1 MKFYSTSD
9 SKSKKTLVSLETAVM
24 NGLAKDGGLYMPE
37 KIPTLPKNFFL
48 KAKNMTFQEIAFE
61 ASKLFFMPDIPEKV
75 LKKLVYESFNFKVP
89 IIKLNEEINVLE
101 LFHGPTCAFKD
112 FAARFM
118 ARLISHF
125 AEKSGKEI
133 TILVAT
139 SGDTGSAVAHGFLGV
154 KNIKVVILY
163 PSGKVSPL
171 QEKQLTG
178 MGKNIT
184 ALEVRG
190 TFDDCQK
197 LVKEAFMHKEL
208 QEKMTLASAN
218 SINIARLLPQSF
230 YYVYLA
236 SRLYDKDKKLIVSV
250 PSGNFGNLTAGLIA
264 KKLGAPIYRFIAS
277 TNVNAVVPKYL
288 ETGKFKPTPSLSTIS
303 NAMDVGNPSNFARMV
318 DLYKNDL
325 KKIRGDIYGVSF
337 SDKET
342 KKAISYVYEKY
353 KYIPDP
359 HGAVAY
365 LGLVEYLKNSK
376 NNTGVF
382 LETAHPVKFGEIVE
396 EVIKK
401 EVPMPKQLKSYL
413 KKEKKSIELPNNF
426 EELKKFL
433 LGYSFKE
440 PQHIGIVSVTA
451 EGGSLCYRTII
462 QESARIL
469 GPNVHPKITLYSSSF
484 SEILK
489 AQQSNNWET
498 VANICLSSIKTLK
511 DTGVQ
516 FAIMPA
522 NSVHFAFDKIKNKSP
537 IEVISI
543 VEVALKHCQENKYS
557 KVGVLGVG
565 ITMEKGLYE
574 KIFSKSGIKT
584 IVPDKEDREIL
595 NEIIYKE
602 IVLGKIKKESVQ
614 KIINMIEKLKRA
626 NCQAVILGCTE
637 LPLVITKKNS
647 PIPIIDTTRLLAI
660 YATHKSINQ

>member
-37 KIPTLPKNFFL
+37 KIPTLPKNFFT
-48 KAKNMTFQEIAFE
+48 KAKNMSFQEITFQTA
-61 ASKLFFMPDIPEKV
+61 KLFFMPDIPEKT
-75 LKKLVYESFNFKVP
+75 LKKMVYESFNFKVP
-89 IIKLNEEINVLE
+89 IVKIDKEISILE

-197 LVKEAFMHKEL
+197 LVKEAFMNKEL

-236 SRLYDKDKKLIVSV
+236 SRLYNNDKKLIVSV

-264 KKLGAPIYRFIAS
+264 KKLGAPIQRLIAS

-303 NAMDVGNPSNFARMV
+303 NAMDVGNPSNFVRMIN
-318 DLYKNDL
+318 LYKGKLNEI
-325 KKIRGDIYGVSF
+325 KKDVYGASF
-337 SDKET
+337 SDQET
-342 KKAISYVYEKY
+342 KRAMFEVYKKH
-353 KYIPDP
+353 KYILDP

-365 LGLVEYLKNSK
+365 LGLNEYMRNSK
-376 NNTGVF
+376 NSSGIFV
-382 LETAHPVKFGEIVE
+382 ETAHPAKFGEIVE
-396 EVIKK
+396 RVIGKK
-401 EVPMPKQLKSYL
+401 VPIPKQLKSYL
-413 KKEKKSIELPNNF
+413 KKKKKSVVIENKF
-426 EELKKFL
+426 EQLKK
-433 LGYSFKE
+433 
-440 PQHIGIVSVTA
+440 
-451 EGGSLCYRTII
+451 
-462 QESARIL
+462 IL
-469 GPNVHPKITLYSSSF
+469 
-484 SEILK
+484 
-489 AQQSNNWET
+489 
-498 VANICLSSIKTLK
+498 AN
-511 DTGVQ
+511 
-516 FAIMPA
+516 
-522 NSVHFAFDKIKNKSP
+522 
-537 IEVISI
+537 
-543 VEVALKHCQENKYS
+543 
-557 KVGVLGVG
+557 
-565 ITMEKGLYE
+565 
-574 KIFSKSGIKT
+574 
-584 IVPDKEDREIL
+584 
-595 NEIIYKE
+595 
-602 IVLGKIKKESVQ
+602 
-614 KIINMIEKLKRA
+614 
-626 NCQAVILGCTE
+626 
-637 LPLVITKKNS
+637 
-647 PIPIIDTTRLLAI
+647 
-660 YATHKSINQ
+660 